1 MAKKKRASFD
11 AEAAESMTSAEIA
24 AFLTE
29 RELKF
34 AQEFNVCLN
43 GTQAA
48 IRAGY
53 APGEKNASAA
63 VQACRLLR
71 DPRVRAYRIALIRES
86 AEDMALTKDALV
98 LKLVDLYDRC
108 TQAEPVLAYENGEW
122 VETGEW
128 KFDSKGA
135 LRALEQLSKLFGY
148 DAPMKLANPDGGPVV
163 VQLSTE
169 ALANGE

>member
-1 MAKKKRASFD
+1 MAKAPLSAFD
-11 AEAAESMTSAEIA
+11 AAAAETMTSAEIA
-24 AFLTE
+24 AYLSE
-29 RELKF
+29 RERKF
-34 AQEFNVCLN
+34 AEEFNACLN

-53 APGEKNASAA
+53 AAGTKNATAA
-63 VQACRLLR
+63 VTACRLLR
-71 DPRVRAYRIALIRES
+71 DPRVKAYRVALIRES
-86 AEDMALTKDALV
+86 AEDMALTKDALA

-108 TQAEPVLAYENGEW
+108 TQAEPVMAYENGEW

-148 DAPMKLANPDGGPVV
+148 DAPVKLADADGGPIRI
-163 VQLSTE
+163 QLSAE
-169 ALANGE
+169 AMANGE